1 MQDLQQT
8 IAQLLDYVRGVFLKK
23 RYIIIS
29 SWLICPIGFFY
40 VSTLPD
46 IYESKS
52 VVYVDTR
59 SVMESL
65 LKGLTVEANP
75 TEKIEIMTKTLL
87 SRNNLEQI
95 ALKSDLDLKTSSDAE
110 FQRLVDELKGD
121 IKLSGTSRD
130 NIFSIRYKNESP
142 VKAQKVVQETLN
154 SMIEGTLGNNRKESD
169 AADRFIDSQIA
180 DYEARLVQSESSL
193 ANFKRQYNDVLPVAG
208 TFYSQLQENK
218 TSLESDNLSIAQ
230 LKEQI
235 SAIKSKLIKPNAEGG
250 SVTTNEQTSLKTRYD
265 SRISALEA
273 ELDRLTLRFTD
284 KHPDVIETKALLSQL
299 KQARDTEIE
308 EFLLGYESQDGS
320 FSEVNQ
326 DMQLELSKL
335 EGLLAAT
342 QVKKMNTLS
351 KIEELESKIDLIP
364 QVEAELTALNR
375 DYEVTKSKYYELLN
389 RKETAELSR
398 RAEVSGEDLKFR
410 VIEPPTLPILPSNTR
425 GPIFLTAVLAIGF
438 GVGTG
443 IAFLL
448 SQVSPMLFRSEQ
460 LQMYMTYPV
469 MGVVTHLE
477 KDKITKTNN
486 KKVLVFALSSS
497 LLVIIYIILVVID
510 LLHIDVRGLFN

>member
-154 SMIEGTLGNNRKESD
+154 SMIEG
-169 AADRFIDSQIA
+169 
-180 DYEARLVQSESSL
+180 
-193 ANFKRQYNDVLPVAG
+193 KR
-208 TFYSQLQENK
+208 T
-218 TSLESDNLSIAQ
+218 
-230 LKEQI
+230 
-235 SAIKSKLIKPNAEGG
+235 
-250 SVTTNEQTSLKTRYD
+250 
-265 SRISALEA
+265 
-273 ELDRLTLRFTD
+273 
-284 KHPDVIETKALLSQL
+284 
-299 KQARDTEIE
+299 
-308 EFLLGYESQDGS
+308 
-320 FSEVNQ
+320 
-326 DMQLELSKL
+326 
-335 EGLLAAT
+335 
-342 QVKKMNTLS
+342 
-351 KIEELESKIDLIP
+351 
-364 QVEAELTALNR
+364 
-375 DYEVTKSKYYELLN
+375 
-389 RKETAELSR
+389 
-398 RAEVSGEDLKFR
+398 
-410 VIEPPTLPILPSNTR
+410 
-425 GPIFLTAVLAIGF
+425 
-438 GVGTG
+438 
-443 IAFLL
+443 
-448 SQVSPMLFRSEQ
+448 SEQ
-460 LQMYMTYPV
+460 
-469 MGVVTHLE
+469 
-477 KDKITKTNN
+477 
-486 KKVLVFALSSS
+486 
-497 LLVIIYIILVVID
+497 
-510 LLHIDVRGLFN
+510 